1 MVKCKDYIIA
11 KVLIDDG
18 STFNMLSKNILDHLP
33 VDALDMCPSN
43 MMVCHDK

>member
-1 MVKCKDYIIA
+1 MVKYKDYIIA

-33 VDALDMCPSN
+33 VDALDIYPCN
-43 MMVCHDK
+43 MMVRHDK

>member
-1 MVKCKDYIIA
+1 MVKYKDYIIA

-33 VDALDMCPSN
+33 VDALDMCPCN
-43 MMVCHDK
+43 MMVRHDK